1 MNFVILRFDELG
13 STNTEALEQ
22 ARRGADEGL
31 CVVAKT
37 QTAGRGRLGRVWQS
51 PGGSGLYFSI
61 VLRPK
66 LTAKYL
72 PLLTL
77 MAAVTVHET
86 LRSGFALAP
95 DIKWVNDVLINGKKI
110 SGILAETAETDRGT
124 AVVLG
129 IGINLTSD
137 NFPPEIGDIA
147 TSIEAETGGSA
158 DPDTAALLQTLTAKL
173 DHFYEMLRS
182 ENGAE
187 NIKDEWA
194 RRSSY
199 YSGKDVRVILPN
211 ETLIGTTC
219 GLEENGALRVKQ
231 PDGQIRI
238 VQAGDVENL
247 RAVDSKKV

>member
-37 QTAGRGRLGRVWQS
+37 QTAGRGRLGRAWQS
-51 PGGSGLYFSI
+51 PSGSGLYFSI

-66 LTAKYL
+66 LAVKYL

-95 DIKWVNDVLINGKKI
+95 DIKWVNDVLINGRKI

-129 IGINLTSD
+129 IGINLKSD
-137 NFPPEIGDIA
+137 NFPPGIADIA
-147 TSIEAETGGSA
+147 TSIEAETGRPGA
-158 DPDTAALLQTLTAKL
+158 PPDPPDTAALLQTLTAKL
-173 DHFYEMLRS
+173 DHFYEMLCC

-187 NIKDEWA
+187 NIKNEWA
-194 RRSSY
+194 QRSSY
-199 YSGKDVRVILPN
+199 YLGKDVRVILPN

-231 PDGQIRI
+231 PDGEIRI

-247 RAVDSKKV
+247 RAV

>member
-22 ARRGADEGL
+22 ARRGAEEGL

-37 QTAGRGRLGRVWQS
+37 QTAGRGRLGRAWQS
-51 PGGSGLYFSI
+51 PIGAGLYFSI

-86 LRSGFALAP
+86 LRSGFALDP
-95 DIKWVNDVLINGKKI
+95 DIKWVNDVLIGGKKI

-129 IGINLTSD
+129 IGINLKPD
-137 NFPPEIGDIA
+137 NFPPAIADIA
-147 TSIEAETGGSA
+147 TSIEAETGGPI
-158 DPDTAALLQTLTAKL
+158 DPAALLQTLTAKL
-173 DHFYEMLRS
+173 DHFYEMLQS

-194 RRSSY
+194 KRSSY

-231 PDGQIRI
+231 PEGEIRI

-247 RAVDSKKV
+247 RAV

>member
-37 QTAGRGRLGRVWQS
+37 QTNGRGRLGRTWQS
-51 PGGSGLYFSI
+51 PIGSGLYFSI
-61 VLRPK
+61 VLRPA
-66 LTAKYL
+66 LEAKYL

-77 MAAVTVHET
+77 MAAVTAHET

-95 DIKWVNDVLINGKKI
+95 DIKWVNDVLINGRKI
-110 SGILAETAETDRGT
+110 CGILAETAETDRGT
-124 AVVLG
+124 AVALG
-129 IGINLTSD
+129 IGINLRAG
-137 NFPPEIGDIA
+137 NFLNEVAETA
-147 TSIEAETGGSA
+147 TSIEAETGA
-158 DPDTAALLQTLTAKL
+158 AVNPDTVLQTLTAKL
-173 DHFYEMLRS
+173 EHFYKMLRA
-182 ENGAE
+182 ETGAE
-187 NIKDEWA
+187 NIKNEWA
-194 RRSSY
+194 ARSSY

-231 PDGQIRI
+231 PDGEIRI

-247 RAVDSKKV
+247 RAV